1 MDTSYNNGDSN
12 LNQADRNPNIDSNDV
27 LVTIKTKLIQN
38 INIYNKI
45 FYTTYLNFS
54 NKKYNNDKIE
64 IKRGGNM
71 F

>member
-54 NKKYNNDKIE
+54 NKKNNNDKIE